1 MLRHISISQN
11 EQKSKQGNNMEEI
24 FKVIEKEGQQKV
36 SARDLYKFLESKE
49 RFTVWITR
57 QFEYGFTENVDYVGC
72 IEINTLANQGL
83 TDYALT
89 LDCAKHISMM
99 QKSDKG
105 MQARKYFIEF
115 EKTYKNNLAP
125 YTLVEALQLA
135 LNQAILI
142 EKRQNILNG

>member
-1 MLRHISISQN
+1 M
-11 EQKSKQGNNMEEI
+11 
-24 FKVIEKEGQQKV
+24 
-36 SARDLYKFLESKE
+36 YKFLESKE

-57 QFEYGFTENVDYVGC
+57 QFEYGFIENVDYVGC
-72 IEINTLANQGL
+72 KEFNTLANQEL

-115 EKTYKNNLAP
+115 EKTYKNKLAP
-125 YTLVEALQLA
+125 NTLVEALQLA
-135 LNQAILI
+135 LNKAILI
-142 EKRQNILNG
+142 EKRQNNLIG